1 MVAIPNHD
9 GLAGLFRNV
18 TESMLAMDC
27 SIANDV
33 SADPGQYH
41 STAVLPIPGE
51 GGFTLAVSS
60 DLPGCTALSAAMF
73 AVDTTD
79 VDAEMINDTM
89 AELANMA
96 AGQLKGQLQLPH
108 ALGLPINLLGAD
120 FAERPSSRN
129 GEWSHFPLRAGKSS
143 VLLSI
148 TTQASVAEEYVG
160 S

>member
-1 MVAIPNHD
+1 MVSIPNHD

-96 AGQLKGQLQLPH
+96 AGQLKGRLSLGNS
-108 ALGLPINLLGAD
+108 LGLPVNLAGKEFADKAGSING
-120 FAERPSSRN
+120 
-129 GEWSHFPLRAGKSS
+129 WTHFPMRAGKAV

-148 TTQASVAEEYVG
+148 TTQTSVAEEYIG